1 MQPTFTNFVRAACRA
16 VASEGR
22 GTGGALAT
30 IRVDF
35 ADRGRREP
43 FARASRPLAAEAL
56 AHHGITSV
64 HVGIAEPS
72 VTRTPTAESALRE
85 LTGEEVFDAVV
96 LVDGIGRAE
105 VEAALPFDRGGVRA
119 GLGRGLVDVRRLRP
133 GVRARGGGRLSRDGL
148 PTGSTRVLGIIG
160 DPIAQA
166 RSPEVWSALFRLN
179 GVDAVCVPMRV
190 DASGLGAF
198 LEGAKALRNFLGL
211 IVTIPHK
218 AASLGHVGSLTQRSA
233 LVGAVN
239 MIRLDDE
246 GKWTGDTV
254 DGIGLVAGLRTRG
267 QDPARRRALVV
278 GVGGAGTAIA
288 FALAEAGASEV
299 AVFDVDRARA
309 DDVAARVAATGT
321 TSYVAAPEAAG
332 FELVV
337 NASPLGMAPD
347 DPVAIGL
354 DGIEPGSVVADV
366 VVHPR
371 MTKLLQDAHARGCFT
386 QPGVHMMDGQI
397 APMAAFLGLGEGA
410 WDADAVARATGAA

>member
-1 MQPTFTNFVRAACRA
+1 M
-16 VASEGR
+16 
-22 GTGGALAT
+22 
-30 IRVDF
+30 
-35 ADRGRREP
+35 
-43 FARASRPLAAEAL
+43 
-56 AHHGITSV
+56 
-64 HVGIAEPS
+64 
-72 VTRTPTAESALRE
+72 
-85 LTGEEVFDAVV
+85 
-96 LVDGIGRAE
+96 
-105 VEAALPFDRGGVRA
+105 
-119 GLGRGLVDVRRLRP
+119 
-133 GVRARGGGRLSRDGL
+133 
-148 PTGSTRVLGIIG
+148 
-160 DPIAQA
+160 
-166 RSPEVWSALFRLN
+166 WSALFRLN

-190 DASGLGAF
+190 DASRLGAF

-218 AASLGHVGSLTQRSA
+218 AASLGHVGSLTERSA

-254 DGIGLVAGLRTRG
+254 DGIGLVAGLRSRG

-288 FALAEAGASEV
+288 FALADAGASEV

-321 TSYVAAPEAAG
+321 TSYVAAPEAVG

-366 VVHPR
+366 VVQPR

>member
-1 MQPTFTNFVRAACRA
+1 
-16 VASEGR
+16 
-22 GTGGALAT
+22 
-30 IRVDF
+30 
-35 ADRGRREP
+35 
-43 FARASRPLAAEAL
+43 
-56 AHHGITSV
+56 
-64 HVGIAEPS
+64 
-72 VTRTPTAESALRE
+72 
-85 LTGEEVFDAVV
+85 
-96 LVDGIGRAE
+96 
-105 VEAALPFDRGGVRA
+105 
-119 GLGRGLVDVRRLRP
+119 
-133 GVRARGGGRLSRDGL
+133 
-148 PTGSTRVLGIIG
+148 
-160 DPIAQA
+160 
-166 RSPEVWSALFRLN
+166 VWSALFRLN

-190 DASGLGAF
+190 DPPGLGAF
-198 LEGAKALRNFLGL
+198 LEGAKALRNFVGL

-218 AASLGHVGSLTQRSA
+218 AASLGHVGSLTERSA

-239 MIRLDDE
+239 VIRLDDDGE
-246 GKWTGDTV
+246 WTGDTV

-267 QDPARRRALVV
+267 QDPAGRRALVV

-299 AVFDVDRARA
+299 AVFDLDRTKS

-321 TSYVAAPEAAG
+321 TSYVTAPEAAG

-347 DPVAIGL
+347 DPVAVGL

>member
-1 MQPTFTNFVRAACRA
+1 M
-16 VASEGR
+16 G
-22 GTGGALAT
+22 
-30 IRVDF
+30 
-35 ADRGRREP
+35 
-43 FARASRPLAAEAL
+43 
-56 AHHGITSV
+56 
-64 HVGIAEPS
+64 
-72 VTRTPTAESALRE
+72 
-85 LTGEEVFDAVV
+85 
-96 LVDGIGRAE
+96 
-105 VEAALPFDRGGVRA
+105 
-119 GLGRGLVDVRRLRP
+119 
-133 GVRARGGGRLSRDGL
+133 
-148 PTGSTRVLGIIG
+148 
-160 DPIAQA
+160 
-166 RSPEVWSALFRLN
+166 
-179 GVDAVCVPMRV
+179 V

-198 LEGAKALRNFLGL
+198 LEGRGAPQLPRADRDD
-211 IVTIPHK
+211 PHK

-278 GVGGAGTAIA
+278 AGVGGAGTAIA

-309 DDVAARVAATGT
+309 DDIAARVAATGT

-371 MTKLLQDAHARGCFT
+371 MTKPSRT
-386 QPGVHMMDGQI
+386 RTR
-397 APMAAFLGLGEGA
+397 AAA
-410 WDADAVARATGAA
+410 SRSPACT